1 MIESLVYKSLL
12 EELYTTPKPGLVDL
26 HDNGSH
32 TDMDVKL
39 FEKSAK
45 GISPF
50 FGEMSEL
57 SKNWKSDLE
66 NLFLEVRQIG
76 MRAEKK
82 MFELTNGVNTHK
94 GAIFTLG
101 LLASAVGY
109 VLGKNEQIGR
119 EEQAKTIF
127 SVFDVS
133 KKMCSKILQKEFS
146 FLGECSSVEA
156 SSSVNKKFTNGEKL
170 FLRYG
175 ERGVRG
181 IALDGFSIVREKT
194 LPLMI
199 RLSKN
204 KNSEKDEIF
213 EKKETFEKNEPFEN
227 RRNIRVLLE
236 SMQKLND
243 TNVISRSSYNDLHW
257 LQNESAK
264 IILNKIELSDDD
276 IKKVSAFNRGCIAR
290 NISPGGSADILSATL
305 FLFHLIENG
314 IVILG

>member
-133 KKMCSKILQKEFS
+133 KKMCSKILRKEFS
-146 FLGECSSVEA
+146 FLEERSSVEA
-156 SSSVNKKFTNGEKL
+156 NSSVNKKFTNGEKL

-199 RLSKN
+199 QLSKN
-204 KNSEKDEIF
+204 KNSEKDE
-213 EKKETFEKNEPFEN
+213 PFVN

-236 SMQKLND
+236 SMQTLND

-290 NISPGGSADILSATL
+290 NISPGGSADILGATL